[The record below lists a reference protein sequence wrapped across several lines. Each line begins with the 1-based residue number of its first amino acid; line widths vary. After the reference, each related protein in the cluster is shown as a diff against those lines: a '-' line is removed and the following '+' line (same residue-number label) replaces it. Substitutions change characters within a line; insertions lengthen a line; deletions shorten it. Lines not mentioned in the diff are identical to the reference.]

1 MINKII
7 CRVKGHTLIEA
18 GTCPYTG
25 STYNLCTRCL
35 IMIPI
40 QLALQINK
48 LKNDEVLERLGS
60 DYDENGI
67 PYWESK

>member
-1 MINKII
+1 M
-7 CRVKGHTLIEA
+7 E
-18 GTCPYTG
+18 
-25 STYNLCTRCL
+25 NLHGKR
-35 IMIPI
+35 I
-40 QLALQINK
+40 QMNENEFDREFILDLQINK

>member
-1 MINKII
+1 MNENEFDREFI
-7 CRVKGHTLIEA
+7 LD
-18 GTCPYTG
+18 
-25 STYNLCTRCL
+25 
-35 IMIPI
+35 
-40 QLALQINK
+40 LQINK